1 MIDKIAKDILSS
13 VGLEQTGEELAV
25 YLYLENFDRN
35 SKIFHIYA
43 ESGHDKSARRK
54 VCSSRLEVSRQLD
67 KCLTVIQKTDKTDT
81 NVPSSVLLPR
91 RLQELT
97 LQENSTV
104 GLGECERL
112 ERLSIAMPPQRRKRV
127 EVVEEPKPNSKRQ
140 RMHNNSRKVLETEYA
155 DPNDPDVI
163 TPESMEKFCEDI
175 GVEPENVV
183 MLVLAWKMDAK
194 QMGFFTRTEWFR
206 GLSDLECDS
215 IEKIR
220 NKIDYLRSLLNE
232 PIVFKNIYRYAY
244 DFARDREQRSMD
256 METAKAMLQLL
267 LGRSWHMYGS
277 FHQFLEQQT
286 RYRVINK
293 DQWCNILEFSRTIL
307 ADLSNYDEDGAWP
320 VLLDEFVEW
329 YKTKHNFPN
338 LKTSTEY

>member
-1 MIDKIAKDILSS
+1 MLAH
-13 VGLEQTGEELAV
+13 VG
-25 YLYLENFDRN
+25 
-35 SKIFHIYA
+35 
-43 ESGHDKSARRK
+43 
-54 VCSSRLEVSRQLD
+54 D

-81 NVPSSVLLPR
+81 NDPSSVLLPR

-127 EVVEEPKPNSKRQ
+127 EVVEEPKSNSKRQ
-140 RMHNNSRKVLETEYA
+140 RMHNNSRKSSRNVEILDDTFSQKKCNLFFSEYA

-194 QMGFFTRTEWFR
+194 QMGFFTRTEWLR

-215 IEKIR
+215 LEKIR